1 MAEQYIKKI
10 RTDAGDLQI
19 DYTALANLP
28 DLSVYATKKS
38 VDDAKALITKVE
50 NEMSTLDDA
59 AVKSIANIQPDSN
72 GNVVIT
78 PENIGALNTNKIA
91 NNLTTTDSGYVL
103 DARQGVAVDTR
114 LKVFENA
121 MTVSS
126 NSVDLKGKY
135 LDNALFR

>member
-1 MAEQYIKKI
+1 MDNLIKKI

-19 DYTALANLP
+19 DYESLANLP

-91 NNLTTTDSGYVL
+91 NNLTTTESGYVL

>member
-1 MAEQYIKKI
+1 MADLIKKI

-28 DLSVYATKKS
+28 DLSVYATKTS
-38 VDDAKALITKVE
+38 VDETKALITKVE
-50 NEMSTLDDA
+50 TEMSTT
-59 AVKSIANIQPDSN
+59 VKSIAGVVPDDD
-72 GNVVIT
+72 GNLIIT
-78 PENIGALNTNKIA
+78 PENIGAVNTSNIA
-91 NNLTTTDSGYVL
+91 NNLTTTENGYVL
-103 DARQGVAVDTR
+103 DARQGVAVDAR

-126 NSVDLKGKY
+126 DSVDLKGKY